1 MRHSGSICCSDFNL
15 LPLLRMSYHSLELAQ
30 SFHSLHRIRSSSYLF
45 ETTISI
51 IIVPLPAKSKFM
63 IILVHVQRSATAQS
77 HRSPLGPQP
86 SFTPPIRAQPEYCQ
100 PTRWRFETQVL
111 EASKALDHCGQS
123 RLCSEASCQRPD
135 HASTLTSCFHTSGK
149 WPLSTHDGTR
159 SLPAMRV
166 KRSHFTRLHTL

>member
-77 HRSPLGPQP
+77 HRPPPRAAAKLHPSYSRSARVLPAHSTALRDTGP
-86 SFTPPIRAQPEYCQ
+86 R
-100 PTRWRFETQVL
+100 
-111 EASKALDHCGQS
+111 SKALDRYGQS

>member
-1 MRHSGSICCSDFNL
+1 MWHSSSICCSDFNL

-30 SFHSLHRIRSSSYLF
+30 SFHFLHRIRSSSYLF

-86 SFTPPIRAQPEYCQ
+86 SFTPPIRAQSECTASPLDGASRHRSSKQAKPLTIAASRGYVARRLASVLIMPRRSPRVSIPAANGHYLHTMGQDLCQ
-100 PTRWRFETQVL
+100 P
-111 EASKALDHCGQS
+111 CG
-123 RLCSEASCQRPD
+123 
-135 HASTLTSCFHTSGK
+135 
-149 WPLSTHDGTR
+149 
-159 SLPAMRV
+159 
-166 KRSHFTRLHTL
+166 

>member
-1 MRHSGSICCSDFNL
+1 MWHSSSICCSDFNL

-111 EASKALDHCGQS
+111 EARPLTVTAS
-123 RLCSEASCQRPD
+123 RGYVARRLASVLIMPR
-135 HASTLTSCFHTSGK
+135 
-149 WPLSTHDGTR
+149 R
-159 SLPAMRV
+159 SPRVSIPAANG
-166 KRSHFTRLHTL
+166 HYLHTMVQDLCQPCG